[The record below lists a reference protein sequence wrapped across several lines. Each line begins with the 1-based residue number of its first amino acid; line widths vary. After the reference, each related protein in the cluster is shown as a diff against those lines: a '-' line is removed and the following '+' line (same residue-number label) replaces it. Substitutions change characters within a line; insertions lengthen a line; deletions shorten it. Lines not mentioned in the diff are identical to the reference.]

1 MFRGYILFARK
12 IIVRFLYFIVAPR
25 QLARYG
31 NKMIVIIKQAT
42 RLGVNFLLDECCIYF
57 LFIMYGFDNERL
69 REEET
74 V

>member
-1 MFRGYILFARK
+1 M
-12 IIVRFLYFIVAPR
+12 APR

-31 NKMIVIIKQAT
+31 NKMIVIIKQVT

-57 LFIMYGFDNERL
+57 LFIMCRFDNKKL
-69 REEET
+69 REEEK